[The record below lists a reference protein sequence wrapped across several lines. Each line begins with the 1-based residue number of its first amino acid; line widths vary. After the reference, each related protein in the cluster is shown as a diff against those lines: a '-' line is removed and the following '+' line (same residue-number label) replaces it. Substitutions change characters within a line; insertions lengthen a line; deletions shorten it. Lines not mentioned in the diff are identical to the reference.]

1 MLSSVEISRFKNI
14 EKLVLPLSR
23 VNVLVGPNN
32 SGKSSVLHA
41 IQFAVSIAQTSA
53 LEGDK
58 QTLNPERLVYAPL
71 RDVFSLGHGGHLG
84 QPWGKA
90 ISVNFE
96 VAQEDGRVLCG
107 VKVIRGKNRNL
118 SVRIVDG
125 FEASS
130 LAALAPP
137 FSMYVPG
144 LAGLR
149 ASEQYV
155 SPAVLRRAATRGD
168 ANSVFRNV
176 LLSLSEQDEKWTT
189 FTNDLA
195 EIFPDHQVQVR
206 FDPGRDEL
214 ISARVQGPRGDLPID
229 AAGTGFLQ
237 TVQILAYAAFYGP
250 RLLLLDEPDS
260 HIHPDRQRLLMSLL
274 AQRAESNDFQVLVAT
289 HSRHL
294 LDELDGR
301 ARFHWMSGGERVDE
315 EEFDRVRALID
326 LGALDRWDRL
336 KEGQIEGIVLTE
348 DETAGDGHPKNDR
361 SAIRTLLR
369 ANGVDLSS
377 TQVWSYK
384 GCTNIHTAAVLAS
397 FIRAHAPAVKILVHR
412 DRDYETDAEI
422 DKLTDR
428 LAGIDVVAF
437 ITEGTDAE
445 SHLANAGHVHEL
457 YPQISE
463 ARAQKL
469 IDACLEEVKE
479 ASLQRFSL
487 GVDLRNRYEKDKP
500 TSRTVSQQ
508 CESDYDGNRPRYSY
522 GKRALGLFTAKVQTE
537 IGANPDLFQPSSRI
551 PSDVLV
557 QFAESLDAETSSPSP
572 GTPVADM
579 QTVAEPAEVAQSGT
593 E

>member
-53 LEGDK
+53 LENDT
-58 QTLNPERLVYAPL
+58 QTLNPETLVYAPL
-71 RDVFSLGHGGHLG
+71 RDVFSLGHGGSLR
-84 QPWGKA
+84 QSKDTA
-90 ISVNFE
+90 ISVKFE
-96 VAQEDGRVLCG
+96 VSQDDGLDICG
-107 VKVIRGKNRNL
+107 VNVSRGKNRNL
-118 SVRIVDG
+118 SVRIDG
-125 FEASS
+125 SNASS

-176 LLSLSEQDEKWTT
+176 LLSLSKQDEKWTT
-189 FTNDLA
+189 FTDDLA
-195 EIFPDHQVQVR
+195 EIFPDHQVRVR
-206 FDPGRDEL
+206 FEPERDEL

-274 AQRAESNDFQVLVAT
+274 AERADSNDFQVLVAT

-301 ARFHWMSGGERVDE
+301 ARFHWMSGGARVDE

-336 KEGQIEGIVLTE
+336 KEGQIEGVVLTE
-348 DETAGDGHPKNDR
+348 DETGGDGHPKNEQ

-369 ANGVDLSS
+369 ANGIELDR
-377 TQVWSYK
+377 TQVWSYD
-384 GCTNIHTAAVLAS
+384 GCTNIHTATVLAS
-397 FIRAHAPAVKILVHR
+397 FIRAHAPGVKILVHR

-422 DKLTDR
+422 NKLAGR

-445 SHLANAGHVHEL
+445 SHLANAGHVHQL

-463 ARAQKL
+463 DRAQEL
-469 IDACLEEVKE
+469 IDACFEEVKE
-479 ASLQRFSL
+479 VSLRRFT
-487 GVDLRNRYEKDKP
+487 GAVDLRNRYERHKP
-500 TSRTVSQQ
+500 TPWAVSQQ
-508 CESDYDGNRPRYSY
+508 CESDYDASRPRYSY
-522 GKRALGLFTAKVQTE
+522 GKGALGRLTAKVQAE
-537 IGANPDLFQPSSRI
+537 IGENPNLFRPSSRI
-551 PSDVLV
+551 LSDVLV
-557 QFAESLDAETSSPSP
+557 QFAASLGTETSSPSS
-572 GTPVADM
+572 GTPDGGT
-579 QTVAEPAEVAQSGT
+579 QTVADTAGVARSGT